1 MGGNVDVE
9 TLDTLAFAR
18 SDTTR
23 LLILGPRDPT
33 PSDWAAWVQ
42 AYTRSAVEHDV
53 RSLLV
58 VSEGGGPNANQ
69 RRELMED
76 LARGLGPDVG
86 DSFKTAICT
95 DAPSA
100 RFITAALGWL
110 YAMQG
115 MKVLGYRQRRDGLL
129 YLGVE
134 ESRHPAI
141 FNTIS
146 SLQTE
151 LQHRS

>member
-1 MGGNVDVE
+1 VE
-9 TLDTLAFAR
+9 ALDTLAFAR
-18 SDTTR
+18 FDGTL
-23 LLILGPRDPT
+23 LLIFGLRDPT
-33 PSDWAAWVQ
+33 PSDWAVWVRV
-42 AYTRSAVEHDV
+42 YSRGAVEHDV
-53 RSLLV
+53 RGLLV
-58 VSEGGGPNANQ
+58 VTEGGGPNANQ
-69 RRELMED
+69 RREVVEGMT
-76 LARGLGPDVG
+76 RGVGPDVG
-86 DSFKTAICT
+86 DSFKTAICS

-110 YAMQG
+110 YGVQG
-115 MKVLGYRQRRDGLL
+115 MKMLGYHQRRDGLL

-151 LQHRS
+151 LHHRS